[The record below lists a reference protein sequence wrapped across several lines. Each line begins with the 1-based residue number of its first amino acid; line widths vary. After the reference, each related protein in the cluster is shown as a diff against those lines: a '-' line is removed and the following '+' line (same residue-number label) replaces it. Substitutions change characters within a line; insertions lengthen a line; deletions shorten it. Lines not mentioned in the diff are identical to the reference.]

1 MVTHYG
7 QNGRPEEI
15 TYSVWSI
22 DSWEQLDWR
31 GHVIDGGANPYGVL
45 PFIPLWDHGFS
56 ETDIYEIVLSLS
68 VRDFVHSVSEN
79 GSNKIWQDVYKIVR
93 NDVHLFIKF
102 KIVSIG
108 EEELLVLSFH
118 GSIFARPSA
127 GPR

>member
-1 MVTHYG
+1 M
-7 QNGRPEEI
+7 RPLPRPTRVYPLENVRTLIE
-15 TYSVWSI
+15 
-22 DSWEQLDWR
+22 LDQCR
-31 GHVIDGGANPYGVL
+31 ATKRAISDAHR
-45 PFIPLWDHGFS
+45 HGFS

-118 GSIFARPSA
+118 DDTDD
-127 GPR
+127 